1 MNGKKSDTSGIK
13 LWLVLWKAAQSVKE
27 VALGSVISLDMCGS
41 DFAVLEL
48 LLHKGE
54 LPVNVIGKKVF
65 LTSGSI
71 TAAVDRLEKRKLI
84 RRKNDPGDRRIKKVS
99 LTAKGRKLIASA
111 FSGHRLVM
119 EQAVSAMSKTERAT
133 LIRLLK
139 KLGKNV
145 QPNLRKA
152 EDENGK
158 T

>member
-1 MNGKKSDTSGIK
+1 MPGCDQMNGKKNDTSGIK
-13 LWLVLWKAAQSVKE
+13 LWLVLWKAAQSMKE
-27 VALGSVISLDMCGS
+27 TALGSVSSFDMCGS

-48 LLHKGE
+48 LLHKEE

-84 RRKNDPGDRRIKKVS
+84 RRKNDSSDRRIKKVS
-99 LTAKGRKLIASA
+99 LTARGRKLISSA
-111 FSGHRLVM
+111 FSDHRLVM
-119 EQAVSAMSKTERAT
+119 EQAVSSISKTERAT

-145 QPNLRKA
+145 QPNL
-152 EDENGK
+152 
-158 T
+158 

>member
-1 MNGKKSDTSGIK
+1 MLGFNQMNRKKNDTSGIK
-13 LWLVLWKAAQSVKE
+13 LWLVLWKAAQSMKE
-27 VALGSVISLDMCGS
+27 VALGSVRSFDMGGS

-71 TAAVDRLEKRKLI
+71 TSAVDRLERRKLI

-99 LTAKGRKLIASA
+99 LTARGRKLIASA
-111 FSGHRLVM
+111 FSDHRLVI
-119 EQAVSAMSKTERAT
+119 ERAVSSMSKTERAT

-145 QPNLRKA
+145 QPNL
-152 EDENGK
+152 
-158 T
+158 